1 MARRSQLLGPP
12 LAHWTSVTAPSHP
25 YDALTPEVILDAV
38 ETYGMRC
45 TGGLLAL
52 NSYENRVY
60 RVDTEEGAPCV
71 AKFYRPGRWEESAIL
86 EEHAFARQL
95 ADHEIPAVA
104 PLARAGGS
112 TLNQHAGFRF
122 AVFPW
127 QPGRAPELN
136 SRDDRALLGRYLG
149 RLHRLGAAQPFRH
162 RARLGIEEFGHRSVR
177 YLQEHD
183 VVPEELRA
191 SFFTITEYLFPPIE
205 SAFRAAEDATW
216 IRLHGDCHL
225 GNILWTGTGPHLV
238 DFDDCLMG
246 PAVQDLWMLLSGER
260 EEMEIQLADVLSG
273 YTEFMEFN
281 AVELRLIEP
290 LRTLR
295 MLRYM
300 AWLAE
305 RWDDPAFPRNFPW
318 FNTRRYWEEQVL
330 ALKQQA
336 AALDEPPLAWMA

>member
-1 MARRSQLLGPP
+1 
-12 LAHWTSVTAPSHP
+12 
-25 YDALTPEVILDAV
+25 
-38 ETYGMRC
+38 
-45 TGGLLAL
+45 
-52 NSYENRVY
+52 
-60 RVDTEEGAPCV
+60 
-71 AKFYRPGRWEESAIL
+71 
-86 EEHAFARQL
+86 
-95 ADHEIPAVA
+95 VA
-104 PLARAGGS
+104 PLARRDGA
-112 TLNQHAGFRF
+112 TLNHHGGFRF

-136 SRDDRALLGRYLG
+136 SRADRALLGRYLG
-149 RLHRLGAAQPFRH
+149 RLHRLGAAEPFRH

-177 YLQEHD
+177 YLKQHD
-183 VVPEELRA
+183 IVPEELRE
-191 SFFTITEYLFPPIE
+191 SFFAITAYLFPPIE
-205 SAFRAAEDATW
+205 AAFRAADDAAW

-225 GNILWTGTGPHLV
+225 GNILWTDTGPHLV
-238 DFDDCLMG
+238 DFDVCLTG

-260 EEMEIQLADVLSG
+260 EEMQIQLADVLSG
-273 YTEFMEFN
+273 YTEFMDFN
-281 AVELRLIEP
+281 SAELRLVEP

-336 AALDEPPLAWMA
+336 AALDEPPLSWMA